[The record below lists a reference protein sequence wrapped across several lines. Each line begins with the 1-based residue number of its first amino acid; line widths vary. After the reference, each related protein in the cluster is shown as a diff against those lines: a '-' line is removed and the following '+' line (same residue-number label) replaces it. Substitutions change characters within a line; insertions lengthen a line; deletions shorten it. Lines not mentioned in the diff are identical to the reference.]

1 MNRGLN
7 FYGIIL
13 LTIATILVF
22 SLTDFGVVHATT
34 GIDLDDNPVQSNQVP
49 DLKSDPND
57 NEESTSNNN
66 NNNDDNNDDTN
77 NNNDDTNNNNNNNN
91 NNNDMSSTSTSTS
104 STPTSTSTSSTPT
117 STSASTT
124 TTTSNDNVP
133 MSLPFNSNMADESDD
148 ETDYSSIIPFP

>member
-22 SLTDFGVVHATT
+22 TLTDFGVVHATT
-34 GIDLDDNPVQSNQVP
+34 GIDLDDNPAQFNQVP
-49 DLKSDPND
+49 NLKSDPDD

-66 NNNDDNNDDTN
+66 NNNNNDDTNNDDASNN
-77 NNNDDTNNNNNNNN
+77 NNNDDTNN
-91 NNNDMSSTSTSTS
+91 DDQSSTSTSTS
-104 STPTSTSTSSTPT
+104 TSRTPISTSTSTP
-117 STSASTT
+117 

-133 MSLPFNSNMADESDD
+133 MSIPFNSNMADESDD

>member
-22 SLTDFGVVHATT
+22 TLTDFGVVHATT
-34 GIDLDDNPVQSNQVP
+34 GIDLDDNPAQFNQVP
-49 DLKSDPND
+49 NLKSDPDD

-66 NNNDDNNDDTN
+66 NNDDTNNDDTNNDDASNN
-77 NNNDDTNNNNNNNN
+77 NNNDDTNN
-91 NNNDMSSTSTSTS
+91 DDQSSTSTSTS
-104 STPTSTSTSSTPT
+104 RTPISTSTSTP
-117 STSASTT
+117 

-133 MSLPFNSNMADESDD
+133 MSIPFNSNMADESDD

>member
-22 SLTDFGVVHATT
+22 TLTDFGVVHATT
-34 GIDLDDNPVQSNQVP
+34 GIDLDDNPAQVNQVP
-49 DLKSDPND
+49 NLKSDPND

-66 NNNDDNNDDTN
+66 NNNDDANNDDAS
-77 NNNDDTNNNNNNNN
+77 NNNNNNN
-91 NNNDMSSTSTSTS
+91 NNNDNANNDDQSSTSTSTS
-104 STPTSTSTSSTPT
+104 STPIGTSTSTP
-117 STSASTT
+117 

-133 MSLPFNSNMADESDD
+133 MSIPFNSNMADESDD

>member
-13 LTIATILVF
+13 LTISTILVF
-22 SLTDFGVVHATT
+22 TLTDFGVVHATT
-34 GIDLDDNPVQSNQVP
+34 GIDLDDNPAQFNQVP
-49 DLKSDPND
+49 NLKSDPDD

-66 NNNDDNNDDTN
+66 NNNNNNDDTN
-77 NNNDDTNNNNNNNN
+77 NDDASNNNNNNN
-91 NNNDMSSTSTSTS
+91 NNNDDTNNDDQSSTSTSR
-104 STPTSTSTSSTPT
+104 TPISTSTSTP
-117 STSASTT
+117 

-133 MSLPFNSNMADESDD
+133 MSIPFNSNMADESGD

>member
-13 LTIATILVF
+13 LTISTILVF
-22 SLTDFGVVHATT
+22 TLTDFGVVHATT
-34 GIDLDDNPVQSNQVP
+34 GIDLDDNPAQFNQVP
-49 DLKSDPND
+49 NLKSDPDD

-66 NNNDDNNDDTN
+66 NNNN
-77 NNNDDTNNNNNNNN
+77 NNNDDTNNDDASNN
-91 NNNDMSSTSTSTS
+91 NNNDDQSSTSTSTS
-104 STPTSTSTSSTPT
+104 TSRTPISTSTSTP
-117 STSASTT
+117 

-133 MSLPFNSNMADESDD
+133 MSIPFNSNMADESDD

>member
-66 NNNDDNNDDTN
+66 NDD
-77 NNNDDTNNNNNNNN
+77 NNDDTNNNNNNNN
-91 NNNDMSSTSTSTS
+91 NDNNNDMSSTSTGTS
-104 STPTSTSTSSTPT
+104 STPTSPSS
-117 STSASTT
+117 STT

>member
-13 LTIATILVF
+13 VTIATVLVF

-34 GIDLDDNPVQSNQVP
+34 GIDLDNNPAQSNQVP
-49 DLKSDPND
+49 DLKSDSSD
-57 NEESTSNNN
+57 NEESTNNN
-66 NNNDDNNDDTN
+66 NNNDDNNNDDTNNNNNDNNN
-77 NNNDDTNNNNNNNN
+77 NNNDDTNNNNND
-91 NNNDMSSTSTSTS
+91 DMSSSSSTPITSTSTST
-104 STPTSTSTSSTPT
+104 
-117 STSASTT
+117 TT
-124 TTTSNDNVP
+124 TTTTTTATTSNDNVP

>member
-13 LTIATILVF
+13 LTISTILVF
-22 SLTDFGVVHATT
+22 TLTDFGVVHATT
-34 GIDLDDNPVQSNQVP
+34 GIDLDDNPAQFNQVP
-49 DLKSDPND
+49 NLKSDPDD

-66 NNNDDNNDDTN
+66 NNDDTN
-77 NNNDDTNNNNNNNN
+77 NDDQ
-91 NNNDMSSTSTSTS
+91 SSTSTSTS
-104 STPTSTSTSSTPT
+104 TSRTPISTSTSTP
-117 STSASTT
+117 

-133 MSLPFNSNMADESDD
+133 MSIPFNSNMADESDD

>member
-22 SLTDFGVVHATT
+22 TLTDFGVVHATT
-34 GIDLDDNPVQSNQVP
+34 GIDLDDNPAQFNQVP
-49 DLKSDPND
+49 NLKSDPDD

-66 NNNDDNNDDTN
+66 NNNNNNDDTNNDDTNNDDASNN
-77 NNNDDTNNNNNNNN
+77 NNNDDTNN
-91 NNNDMSSTSTSTS
+91 DDASSTSTSTS
-104 STPTSTSTSSTPT
+104 RTPISTSTSTP
-117 STSASTT
+117 

-133 MSLPFNSNMADESDD
+133 MSIPFNSNMADESDD

>member
-34 GIDLDDNPVQSNQVP
+34 GIDLDDNPAQSNPVP

-57 NEESTSNNN
+57 NEESPN
-66 NNNDDNNDDTN
+66 N
-77 NNNDDTNNNNNNNN
+77 NNNDDTNNDN
-91 NNNDMSSTSTSTS
+91 NNNDNNN
-104 STPTSTSTSSTPT
+104 
-117 STSASTT
+117 
-124 TTTSNDNVP
+124 NDNNEIDEFQIKIV
-133 MSLPFNSNMADESDD
+133 NSDSTRD
-148 ETDYSSIIPFP
+148 I

>member
-22 SLTDFGVVHATT
+22 TLTDFGVVHATT
-34 GIDLDDNPVQSNQVP
+34 GIDLDDNPAQFNQVP
-49 DLKSDPND
+49 NLKSDPDD
-57 NEESTSNNN
+57 NEESASN
-66 NNNDDNNDDTN
+66 N
-77 NNNDDTNNNNNNNN
+77 NNNDDTNNDDQSNN
-91 NNNDMSSTSTSTS
+91 NNNDDTNNDDQSNNNNNDDPNNDDQSSPSTSTS
-104 STPTSTSTSSTPT
+104 STPISTSTSTP
-117 STSASTT
+117 

-133 MSLPFNSNMADESDD
+133 MSIPFNSNMADESDD